1 MPSTPSNG
9 PFRPPVSVKRDVLAA
24 QAKSQRL
31 AALRTPVIHLLA
43 SEPLSTQQLSSK
55 LKGKGDEIR
64 EVLVKVGKP
73 IDDESRWR
81 LKDGAY
87 KELDVWAFK
96 YATKAERDQA
106 IENAV
111 SALDR
116 MRISA
121 LDPIFQKLLP
131 RADRGKG
138 KTLSRLDH
146 LNKGP
151 IVQSSTPK
159 IHVQHPDE
167 SQKVSS
173 GTESDR
179 KRKAPHDGA
188 DATANTKSKKDS
200 AKKSKAGHTTTQ
212 PKPSSSIGPKTLPSE
227 ARDKDAKK
235 AVKKSNL
242 PLSEEFVN
250 DSDEE
255 DGLEA
260 SMAAQ
265 SKEHMARSEV
275 VRKVEP
281 SSAHAPAQKAV
292 KSKAS
297 PQVEQASRSLDKP
310 SSAEAG
316 HTASKLGKQHAP
328 SRADKLK
335 DIAHGQ
341 SPSDPPKK
349 RKRPAQKAPGE
360 ETESKRPISDKGDS
374 QHGVSS
380 SSASSSSSSSRPR
393 NLSSPHKPSPLGS
406 SPPTNASDMADGE
419 NTSAS
424 STPHIESK
432 GRDSTQLNGT
442 SDHQRNAS
450 DHSLKR
456 KANDIDSS
464 IHDHTDLAVETHIR
478 DSGHEP
484 LRARKR
490 SRADELT
497 PPPSD
502 GSSPTSSG
510 PVKAEILKMIESF
523 QQHEYPEYEEAYRQ
537 ADRDRHPDQIKKV
550 EKMHHRLVKVK
561 ERISQEVRRHWL

>member
-1 MPSTPSNG
+1 MPSTPANG

-24 QAKSQRL
+24 QAKIHRL

-43 SEPLSTQQLSSK
+43 GEALSTQQLSSK
-55 LKGKGDEIR
+55 LRGKADEIR
-64 EVLVKVGKP
+64 EVLAKVAKP
-73 IDDESRWR
+73 TDDESKWR

-96 YATKAERDQA
+96 YATQVERDQA
-106 IENAV
+106 IDNAV

-131 RADRGKG
+131 KADRSKG
-138 KTLSRLDH
+138 KTLSRLNH

-151 IVQSSTPK
+151 IAQSSTPK

-167 SQKVSS
+167 SHKVSS

-188 DATANTKSKKDS
+188 DSTANRKSKDS
-200 AKKSKAGHTTTQ
+200 ANNSKTGHTTTQ
-212 PKPSSSIGPKTLPSE
+212 PKSSSSVGPKTLPSE
-227 ARDKDAKK
+227 AKDKDAKK
-235 AVKKSNL
+235 AVKKPNL

-265 SKEHMARSEV
+265 SKEHMARSEA

-281 SSAHAPAQKAV
+281 GSAHASSQKAV
-292 KSKAS
+292 KPKAN
-297 PQVEQASRSLDKP
+297 PKVEQASNSLDKT
-310 SSAEAG
+310 SSKEAG
-316 HTASKLGKQHAP
+316 HAASKVGKQHAP
-328 SRADKLK
+328 SRADKNQ
-335 DIAHGQ
+335 DTAYGQ

-360 ETESKRPISDKGDS
+360 ETESKPPISDKGDS
-374 QHGVSS
+374 QHGVNS
-380 SSASSSSSSSRPR
+380 SSASSSTSCSRPR

-424 STPHIESK
+424 STPHIEYK

-442 SDHQRNAS
+442 SDHQRSAS

-464 IHDHTDLAVETHIR
+464 IHDHTDPAAGTHIR

-502 GSSPTSSG
+502 GSSPASSG

-537 ADRDRHPDQIKKV
+537 ADRDRHPDQIKRV